1 MQKREFTL
9 VPIGYVE
16 SEFAS
21 LDQCPFQG
29 DETCPP
35 VRIHIHSRYTH
46 GLVRLHKGLDIEVIT
61 YLDRASRDIL
71 QCRPRNNPDK
81 PLHGVFATRSPNR
94 PNPIG
99 LHRVRI
105 LNIDKDGLIV
115 HPLEV
120 LDRTPVVDI
129 KPVLKPGKDK
139 SSINRYFSMEDVQAL
154 LRCSE
159 HACSKQLLNGLN
171 GNLSIRRG
179 EYVLITRSHSTKGL
193 ISIDDLC
200 VIELKSGSM
209 VAGKGKPS
217 SETAMHTEIY
227 KNQPLAGGVA
237 HTHPATVLTLDGI
250 SGDSLLSRVDLFEAR
265 AIRSQLS
272 SVPDYQ
278 PGTADLAEATGS
290 RARKYKCILM
300 KSHGLTCWGES
311 LAEAVG
317 LCDELEALARIE
329 LNTML
334 IGKIPAKKSKS

>member
-1 MQKREFTL
+1 MQNRKFTL

-16 SEFAS
+16 SEFIS

-35 VRIHIHSRYTH
+35 ARIHIYSQYTQ
-46 GLVRLHKGLDIEVIT
+46 GLLCLHKGQHVQVIT
-61 YLDRASRDIL
+61 YLDKASRDTL
-71 QCRPRNNPDK
+71 QCRPRNNPDN
-81 PLHGVFATRSPNR
+81 PLHGVFAARSPSR

-105 LNIDKDGLIV
+105 LDIDKDRLIV

-120 LDRTPVVDI
+120 LDSTPVVDI
-129 KPVLKPGKDK
+129 KPVLKPGQGK
-139 SSINRYFSMEDVQAL
+139 SSFGRYFSMKDIQDL
-154 LRCSE
+154 LRCSKY
-159 HACSKQLLNGLN
+159 ACSKGLLNGLN

-179 EYVLITRSHSTKGL
+179 EYVLITRSNCAKGL

-200 VIELKSGSM
+200 VIELQSGSM
-209 VAGKGKPS
+209 AAGKGRPS
-217 SETAMHTEIY
+217 SESAMHLEIY

-237 HTHPATVLTLDGI
+237 HTHPPTVLTLDGI
-250 SGDSLLSRVDLFEAR
+250 SGDSLLSRVDLFEAS
-265 AIRSQLS
+265 AIRAQLS
-272 SVPDYQ
+272 TVPDYQ
-278 PGTADLAEATGS
+278 PGTSALAEAAGS

-334 IGKIPAKKSKS
+334 TGKMLPEKSRF